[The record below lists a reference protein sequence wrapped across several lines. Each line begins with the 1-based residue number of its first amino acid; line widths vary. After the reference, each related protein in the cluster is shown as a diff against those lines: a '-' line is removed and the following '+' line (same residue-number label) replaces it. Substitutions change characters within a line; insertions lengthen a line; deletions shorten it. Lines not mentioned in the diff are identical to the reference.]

1 MSEDT
6 SRPPQPAPREERLS
20 ASRASRARRLWPVG
34 VLVLAAV
41 AACVTVTV
49 LNDRAPEHRRGAS
62 AAGGA
67 PDEKGTGPLST
78 GAPGGKPPAP
88 SLTSATSAERATPSS
103 PGKSAT
109 EQSGSARH
117 PGKQRSVRSL
127 NHPDRY
133 WQVSGDQVKLD
144 PATSPAARRAATFTL
159 VKGLADGRCYSFA
172 AAGGG
177 FLRHRDDGLRA
188 DRDDGSRGFERNAT
202 FCPRRSTFAG
212 ATLLESADRPGRF
225 LRQQDHRL
233 RLAAAQNTELY
244 RADSA
249 FLLVDGLS

>member
-6 SRPPQPAPREERLS
+6 SRPPQPEPREERPGT
-20 ASRASRARRLWPVG
+20 SRASRVRKLWPVG

-41 AACVTVTV
+41 VACVTVTT
-49 LNDRAPEHRRGAS
+49 LNDRAPEDKRAS

-67 PDEKGTGPLST
+67 PAAQGKTPLAP
-78 GAPGGKPPAP
+78 GAPGAQSP
-88 SLTSATSAERATPSS
+88 SPVPSGSATPSS
-103 PGKSAT
+103 PGRSAT
-109 EQSGSARH
+109 EQGGSARH
-117 PGKQRSVRSL
+117 PGKRRSVRSL

-133 WQVSGDQVKLD
+133 WQVAGGQVKVD
-144 PATSPAARRAATFTL
+144 PVTSPAARRAATFTL
-159 VKGLADGRCYSFA
+159 VEGLADARCYSFGTA
-172 AAGGG
+172 DGR

-188 DRDDGSRGFERNAT
+188 DRDDGSHAFGRDAT

-225 LRQQDHRL
+225 LRRQDHRL
-233 RLAAAQNTELY
+233 RLAAAQNTDLY

-249 FLLVDGLS
+249 FLLVDGLG

>member
-6 SRPPQPAPREERLS
+6 SRPLRPAPREERPS
-20 ASRASRARRLWPVG
+20 ASRILRARRLWPVG
-34 VLVLAAV
+34 ALLLAAV
-41 AACVTVTV
+41 AACVTVTA
-49 LNDRAPEHRRGAS
+49 LNDRAPERPGPS

-67 PDEKGTGPLST
+67 PDGKGTGPLPT
-78 GAPGGKPPAP
+78 GAPGGKSPAP
-88 SLTSATSAERATPSS
+88 SRTSAEPATPAS
-103 PGKSAT
+103 PGGST
-109 EQSGSARH
+109 TDQGGSARH
-117 PGKQRSVRSL
+117 PGRQRSVRSL
-127 NHPDRY
+127 SHPDRY
-133 WQVSGDQVKLD
+133 WQVSGDQVTLD
-144 PATSPAARRAATFTL
+144 PATSSAARRAATFTL

-172 AAGGG
+172 TAGGG
-177 FLRHRDDGLRA
+177 FLRHRDDRLRA
-188 DRDDGSRGFERNAT
+188 DRDDGSRDFERNAT

-225 LRQQDHRL
+225 LRRQDHRL